1 MNVPDW
7 LEEREYQKE
16 AIQSWLNADGRGIF
30 KMATGTGKTVTALT
44 AATKLVNQINQNLL
58 VIIAVPYQHL
68 VDQWAD
74 VLADFDTRP
83 ILAYKS
89 RQKWLNKFDSA
100 INELTRDFRAT
111 NIVITTYDT
120 FSSETFQQ
128 AFERYTGG
136 SSLIIADEVHHLG
149 ATNYSQS
156 LSENIEYRLGL
167 SATPERF
174 YDSEGTEIIKSYFES
189 TVFEYTLDKAIEN
202 GHLCEY
208 YYVPHVVEL
217 TDSEVNE
224 YISLSEEIAR
234 NIQREND
241 EDGIGNITLEE
252 NDRIKYLL
260 FKRARLIGTAE
271 NKLERLEQLIESKS
285 SISHSLVYCG
295 DGSVDKTT
303 ADRTERHVDAALA
316 RVRMKGHHAKRFT
329 ADEDQA
335 TREEILENFEIGDI
349 EALVAIRCL
358 DEGVD
363 IPATKT
369 AYILSSSSNP
379 RQFIQRRGRILRKH
393 SNKQYAT
400 IHDFIVAPPE
410 EVWLNPNENEAVFSV
425 ERKLVKSE
433 LSRVNLF
440 AESAR
445 NHPDADV
452 PQVETEPGAIGELK
466 SRFNLRHQ

>member
-1 MNVPDW
+1 MNIPDW
-7 LEEREYQKE
+7 LEERQYQKS
-16 AIQSWLNADGRGIF
+16 AIQSWINADGRGIF

-44 AATKLVNQINQNLL
+44 AATKLSNQINQNLL
-58 VIIAVPYQHL
+58 IIVSVPYQHL
-68 VDQWAD
+68 VDQWDD
-74 VLADFDTRP
+74 VLRDFDVRP

-89 RQKWLNKFDSA
+89 RQRWLDKFESA
-100 INELTRDFRAT
+100 INELSRGFRESSV
-111 NIVITTYDT
+111 VITTYDT
-120 FSSETFQQ
+120 FSSETFQR
-128 AFERYTGG
+128 AFQRYTGG
-136 SSLIIADEVHHLG
+136 DSLIIADEVHHLG
-149 ATNYSQS
+149 AAHYRQS
-156 LSENIEYRLGL
+156 LSEHIQFRLGL

-174 YDSEGTEIIKSYFES
+174 YDSEGTEIIKEYFES
-189 TVFEYTLDKAIEN
+189 TVFEYPLDKAIRN
-202 GHLCEY
+202 GYLCEY

-224 YISLSEEIAR
+224 YIGLSKEIAHS
-234 NIQREND
+234 IQKRGD
-241 EDGIGNITLEE
+241 EDNIDNLVLEE
-252 NDRIKYLL
+252 NNRLKYLL
-260 FKRARLIGTAE
+260 FERARLIGTAK
-271 NKLERLEQLIESKS
+271 NKLERLEYLINSKN

-295 DGSVDKTT
+295 DGSVDKST

-316 RVRMKGHHAKRFT
+316 RVRMQGYHAKRFT

-335 TREEILENFEIGDI
+335 TREEILENFEVGDI

-393 SNKQYAT
+393 HNKQHAT

-410 EVWLNPNENEAVFSV
+410 EVWLNPNENETMFSV

-440 AESAR
+440 AKSAR
-445 NHPDADV
+445 NHPDADI
-452 PQVETEPGAIGELK
+452 PQIETEPGAIGELK